1 MSCTSPWDWSLDS
14 RNNQELV
21 TAADWA
27 KSMVPQPSISPS
39 QWALVS
45 NQSQSLQNLLI
56 SESETGSN
64 NRPPKLN
71 HMNDFPSWKNRFH
84 TYVQGQSTDLWTCF
98 INAFNTN
105 LETAASTSEGY
116 ANMLENDKK
125 AYELEKKAF
134 ATLTQALNKD
144 IYHQFSYCKSTKAL
158 WDALV
163 ARGEGNAA
171 ARKSRHDLLKKEFE
185 SFQFLENETLNDMIT
200 RFYHLISEMCAYGVV
215 ATQQE
220 MVSRFAD
227 ALPPKWSSFIELLK
241 HTGTLDQ
248 VNIYEFI
255 QKLEHKN
262 DEEIR
267 KARRAPAP
275 QNTEMYLPG
284 FDVLAR
290 SAAAQQQQP
299 KLQTAFV
306 SNTSSSSFPFPQSTA
321 APSQPQFDP
330 RSYIPVPTQPQP
342 QPQQQQQQAHY
353 TSNPQPQPQSHHTI
367 RVDNSNLSHLSI
379 EVAKEHMEIINT
391 MVSAYC
397 GLVAGQLGNIN
408 MTNEDYD
415 QIDKEEMELM
425 DIKWAFASA
434 VRRAKDF
441 MARTGRTSLEGK
453 KNTKY
458 GFDINAVT
466 CFNCG
471 EKGHFKR
478 ECTRPIKHGNHN
490 PFRNQTNVNA
500 QQENRERRMVA
511 VNNNQGQPGTTN
523 HNRALA
529 VQADEGCDWSVQFGE
544 GDQGS
549 GTALYAKVIE
559 QVHKEES
566 SGSDDSSG
574 YSGSSDEEGS
584 VSGDNHSEPDV
595 NEEGEDI
602 QDLLNEAD
610 ELKCQKSI
618 LIRKAAATS
627 TEMEKLFSEDGA
639 FSFQTAFMANGS
651 ASTSQV
657 NSEPPAPS
665 ICKSCADMKLESE
678 KLHSHNQSLVI
689 ELSKCKEAN
698 MALTRNEKDFK
709 EVIET
714 LKKNVSEVNKVVY
727 HKQVSI
733 NEYINT
739 VEETKK
745 QLAIAKSEHDAI
757 KQKLDSYSNS
767 RFVLDHIID
776 VQQLKGNQKG
786 IGYKKCPPPVMNNYT
801 KMPDEEEMPRYEPSV
816 PLDFEEFTT
825 GLGFKPDSSSNTS
838 EKQQEA
844 STSMDQS
851 SPIIEDCETS
861 DDEPEVDV
869 SEQDN
874 SLNKMKGVVIPI
886 ENHILCD
893 PDTPAVS
900 SVEKQVT
907 DPVKVEKKAV
917 STVKSSNVLYTL
929 VGDSKIY
936 SDHVFPIKNV
946 NKSLIDKVFEDNT
959 NKFLGKTLP
968 GIVVTQC
975 DPIPKSEIRKQFRN
989 QKSPT
994 TLQPSASK
1002 GKQPI
1007 NRAQKPETTRARVQ
1021 KKEKDVKFVSSKG
1034 TDKIETFENKS
1045 NTDFVKQVTILKRNS
1060 DNNYTQHTNGC
1071 DEKASTSG
1079 STTSTSCGQSRSPKL
1094 VERRKCFKCGTIG
1107 HIIRNC
1113 PSIPKQKFVEKV
1125 PPETTHPQ
1133 RRSVSPKNNKQ
1144 TVKEQETKRRHKN
1157 MKTVEKV
1164 LKTEV
1169 KTVQKEPSMS
1179 QPAKPESSK
1188 SGDKGGYITGE
1199 GSISNG
1205 IVCFDKINYVK
1216 QIDHNLLSVSQ
1227 ICDKKFSVIFD
1238 DAGCYVLKPGFKI
1251 PQEWILLSAPRV
1263 NDLYILDMSQA
1274 ITTSAQVTC
1283 FVSKAT
1289 EKESIFWH
1297 RRMGHIHLRKMN
1309 HLVKNNLVNG
1319 VPVRSFHLQDICVS
1333 CQKGK
1338 QTKKSHPLKKINTV
1352 SMPLERLHMDLFGP
1366 MKHKTTFGDAY
1377 CLVVTDD
1384 YSRFSWVSFMAHKSE
1399 TPGILKDLLTM
1410 LENLYTLKVKRIRSD
1425 NGTEFK
1431 NQVMDEFCTSKG
1443 ILHEYSSRYTPQQ
1456 NGVAER
1462 KNRTIIET
1470 ARTMLVESE
1479 LPIQFWGEAVSAAC
1493 YTLNR
1498 VLTVKR
1504 HGKTCFEL
1512 LQRRKPDLS
1521 YLEPFG
1527 APCTMIEPDGKFG
1540 ARAIEGFF
1548 LGYAT
1553 PNFRV
1558 WNLATKKIELWS
1570 EVRVQRYTSPVRA
1583 PGDPWMFDY
1592 DGLFDSFN
1600 LPTFDEESAA
1610 ARMLL
1615 ESDNAAVSPLVR
1627 PIVVDPQA
1635 STSVNNMV
1643 QNEVYEDAADYNDSS
1658 EDDEYHDAAEGSSA
1672 PAAPVQGASVD
1683 TPHMQNVDTAEGNA
1697 STSTHIPGVELVVDL
1712 NLNNLGI
1719 NARVPDNPEMRIHD
1733 THPQQNIIGDVHRGV
1748 QTRNQLRNNR
1758 NAGLYSAIRESGQ
1771 QNDWSFACYVSQEEP
1786 KSWKEA
1792 LKDSA
1797 WVEAM
1802 QEELQQFHKLGVW
1815 KLVEKPENYKKIGT
1829 RWVFKCKKD
1838 DRGVVIRN
1846 KARLVVQGFRQIE
1859 GIDYNE
1865 VYAPVARLEA
1875 IRIFLAYASFKGFKV
1890 YQMDV
1895 KSAFLHGVVEEEIY
1909 VEQPPGFEDPV
1920 HPDRVW
1926 LLNKALYGLH
1936 QAPRAWYATLST
1948 YLLENGFRRGLI
1960 DCTLFIKEQ
1969 DGDLLLVQRIM
1980 QDKFE
1985 MSAMGEMNFF
1995 LGLQVQQTES
2005 GIFIHQTKY
2014 VGDILS
2020 RFQMS
2025 DATPIGTPLPTNH
2038 GITPDLKGEPVSPSY
2053 YRAMIGSL
2061 MYLTASRPDIMYPT
2075 CLLARY
2081 QVNPKASH
2089 LAAVKRIFRYLK
2101 AYPDTGLWYP
2111 RDNNFDLVAFSDSD
2125 FGGCKIDGKSTT
2137 AGCQFLGNRLVTW
2150 QCKKQTCVATST
2162 CEAEYIAASS
2172 CCSQV
2177 LWIQQQLR
2185 DYGFEFLTTPIYVD
2199 NSAALDITK
2208 NPVQHSKTKH
2218 IEIKY
2223 HFIRDCFE
2231 KRLIDVVKVHTDDQR
2246 ADLFTKAF
2254 DKSRFDF
2261 LLLVNG
2267 IKVKQE

>member
-14 RNNQELV
+14 RYSQELV
-21 TAADWA
+21 TAVDWA
-27 KSMVPQPSISPS
+27 KSMVPPQSISPS

-56 SESETGSN
+56 SESEMGSN

-71 HMNDFPSWKNRFH
+71 HMNDFPSWKSRFH
-84 TYVQGQSTDLWTCF
+84 TYVQGQSTDLWMCF
-98 INAFNTN
+98 VNAFNEN
-105 LETAASTSEGY
+105 LESRASTSEGY
-116 ANMLENDKK
+116 ANMLEDDKK

-134 ATLTQALNKD
+134 ATLTQALSKD
-144 IYHQFSYCKSTKAL
+144 IYHQFSYCKTTKAL
-158 WDALV
+158 WDCLI

-171 ARKSRHDLLKKEFE
+171 ARKSRHDLLKKEFD
-185 SFQFLENETLNDMIT
+185 SFQFLENETLNDMTT
-200 RFYHLISEMCAYGVV
+200 RFYHLISEMCAYGVI
-215 ATQQE
+215 ATQQD
-220 MVSRFAD
+220 MVNKFAD

-241 HTGTLDQ
+241 HTGALDTI
-248 VNIYEFI
+248 NIYEFI

-262 DEEIR
+262 EEEIR
-267 KARRAPAP
+267 KAKRAPVP

-284 FDVLAR
+284 FGPSV
-290 SAAAQQQQP
+290 SSSSSSVQQP
-299 KLQTAFV
+299 KPQTAFV
-306 SNTSSSSFPFPQSTA
+306 SNTSSFPFPQATA
-321 APSQPQFDP
+321 APTFDP
-330 RSYIPVPTQPQP
+330 RSYIPVPSQPP
-342 QPQQQQQQAHY
+342 VQPQQQAHFSSNSQP
-353 TSNPQPQPQSHHTI
+353 SNPNTV
-367 RVDNSNLSHLSI
+367 RVDTSNLSQVSI
-379 EVAKEHMEIINT
+379 EVAKEHVELINT

-397 GLVAGQLGNIN
+397 GLVAGQIGNIN
-408 MTNEDYD
+408 MTHEDYQ
-415 QIDKEEMELM
+415 QIDKDEMELM

-453 KNTKY
+453 KDTKY

-478 ECTRPIKHGNHN
+478 ECTRPTKQGNHN
-490 PFRNQTNVNA
+490 PFRNQ
-500 QQENRERRMVA
+500 ERRIVA
-511 VNNNQGQPGTTN
+511 VNNNQNQSGPSNT
-523 HNRALA
+523 NRALT
-529 VQADEGCDWSVQFGE
+529 VQGDEGCDWSVQLG
-544 GDQGS
+544 GDDQRG
-549 GTALYAKVIE
+549 GTACYAKIINHIKH
-559 QVHKEES
+559 VHREEFS
-566 SGSDDSSG
+566 ESDDSSG

-595 NEEGEDI
+595 KKEEGDDI
-602 QDLLNEAD
+602 QELLNEAD
-610 ELKCQKSI
+610 EAKSQKSI
-618 LIRKAAATS
+618 LIRKAATAS
-627 TEMEKLFSEDGA
+627 KEMEKFFSEDGA
-639 FSFQTAFMANGS
+639 FSFQTAFMANVS
-651 ASTSQV
+651 ASSSQV

-665 ICKSCADMKLESE
+665 ICEQCAEMKLELE
-678 KLHSHNQSLVI
+678 KLHSHNQNLVI

-698 MALTRNEKDFK
+698 MALTRKEKEFK
-709 EVIET
+709 SVIET
-714 LKKNVSEVNKVVY
+714 LKKDVSEVNKVVY
-727 HKQVSI
+727 HKQISI
-733 NEYINT
+733 NEYINL

-745 QLAIAKSEHDAI
+745 QLAIAKSDHDVI
-757 KQKLDSYSNS
+757 KQKLESYSNS

-786 IGYKKCPPPVMNNYT
+786 IGYKKCPPPLRHNYDT
-801 KMPDEEEMPRYEPSV
+801 MPNEENMPRYEPSV
-816 PLDFEEFTT
+816 PLNFEEFST
-825 GLGFKPDSSSNTS
+825 GLGFKSDNA
-838 EKQQEA
+838 KQQET
-844 STSMDQS
+844 STSMKQS
-851 SPIIEDCETS
+851 PPVIEDYESS
-861 DDEPEVDV
+861 DDESEVKV
-869 SEQDN
+869 SEQDK

-900 SVEKQVT
+900 SVKKQVI
-907 DPVKVEKKAV
+907 DPVKVEKTSV

-929 VGDSKIY
+929 VGDNKIY
-936 SDHVFPIKNV
+936 SDNVFPIKKV
-946 NKSLIDKVFEDNT
+946 NQSLIDKVFEDNT

-975 DPIPKSEIRKQFRN
+975 DPIPKAEIRKQFRN

-994 TLQPSASK
+994 TQQHTASN
-1002 GKQPI
+1002 GKQPVK
-1007 NRAQKPETTRARVQ
+1007 RAQKPETTRAQSQ
-1021 KKEKDVKFVSSKG
+1021 KKAKDVKFVSSKG
-1034 TDKIETFENKS
+1034 TDKIETFANKS

-1071 DEKASTSG
+1071 DVKASTSG
-1079 STTSTSCGQSRSPKL
+1079 STSSTSHGRSSSPKL
-1094 VERRKCFKCGTIG
+1094 VERRKCFKCGEIG

-1113 PSIPKQKFVEKV
+1113 PNAPKQKCVEKSS
-1125 PPETTHPQ
+1125 PEKVHPQ
-1133 RRSVSPKNNKQ
+1133 RQSVSPKHDKR
-1144 TVKEQETKRRHKN
+1144 TVKEQEVKQRRKN
-1157 MKTVEKV
+1157 VKTVEKA
-1164 LKTEV
+1164 LKPEAKAV
-1169 KTVQKEPSMS
+1169 KREPSGVPGGTINSHWIVDSGASRHMTGDLRLLYDVRNIRGGYV
-1179 QPAKPESSK
+1179 AFA
-1188 SGDKGGYITGE
+1188 GDKGGYITGE
-1199 GSISNG
+1199 GSVSNG

-1227 ICDKKFSVIFD
+1227 ICDKKFTVHFD
-1238 DAGCYVLKPGFKI
+1238 DAGCYVIKPGFKI

-1289 EKESIFWH
+1289 EKESISWH

-1352 SMPLERLHMDLFGP
+1352 SLPLERLHMDLFGP
-1366 MKHKTTFGDAY
+1366 MKHKTIFGDAY

-1410 LENLYTLKVKRIRSD
+1410 LENLYSLKVKTIQSD

-1479 LPIQFWGEAVSAAC
+1479 LPIQFWGEAVSTAC

-1512 LQRRKPDLS
+1512 LQKRKPDLS

-1527 APCTMIEPDGKFG
+1527 GPCTMIDPDGKFG
-1540 ARAIEGFF
+1540 AKAIEGYF
-1548 LGYAT
+1548 LGYQT

-1558 WNLATKKIELWS
+1558 WNLATKKVELWS

-1610 ARMLL
+1610 ARMLF
-1615 ESDNAAVSPLVR
+1615 ESENAVVSPLVR
-1627 PIVVDPQA
+1627 PVIVDPQG
-1635 STSVNNMV
+1635 SSSVNNTV
-1643 QNEVYEDAADYNDSS
+1643 QNEVYEDAADYNESS

-1672 PAAPVQGASVD
+1672 PVAPIQGASID

-1712 NLNNLGI
+1712 NWNNLGI

-1792 LKDSA
+1792 MKDSS

-1802 QEELQQFHKLGVW
+1802 QEELVQFQKLGVW

-1875 IRIFLAYASFKGFKV
+1875 IRIFLAYASYKGFKV

-1895 KSAFLHGVVEEEIY
+1895 KSAFLHGVVEEEVC
-1909 VEQPPGFEDPV
+1909 VEQPPGFEDPI

-1969 DGDLLLVQRIM
+1969 DGDLLLVQEFR
-1980 QDKFE
+1980 
-1985 MSAMGEMNFF
+1985 AHYAGEIRDECYGGNDLL
-1995 LGLQVQQTES
+1995 LG
-2005 GIFIHQTKY
+2005 
-2014 VGDILS
+2014 
-2020 RFQMS
+2020 
-2025 DATPIGTPLPTNH
+2025 P
-2038 GITPDLKGEPVSPSY
+2038 
-2053 YRAMIGSL
+2053 
-2061 MYLTASRPDIMYPT
+2061 
-2075 CLLARY
+2075 
-2081 QVNPKASH
+2081 
-2089 LAAVKRIFRYLK
+2089 
-2101 AYPDTGLWYP
+2101 
-2111 RDNNFDLVAFSDSD
+2111 
-2125 FGGCKIDGKSTT
+2125 
-2137 AGCQFLGNRLVTW
+2137 
-2150 QCKKQTCVATST
+2150 TST
-2162 CEAEYIAASS
+2162 ANG
-2172 CCSQV
+2172 V
-2177 LWIQQQLR
+2177 W
-2185 DYGFEFLTTPIYVD
+2185 
-2199 NSAALDITK
+2199 DIH
-2208 NPVQHSKTKH
+2208 PS
-2218 IEIKY
+2218 
-2223 HFIRDCFE
+2223 D
-2231 KRLIDVVKVHTDDQR
+2231 
-2246 ADLFTKAF
+2246 
-2254 DKSRFDF
+2254 
-2261 LLLVNG
+2261 
-2267 IKVKQE
+2267 

>member
-1 MSCTSPWDWSLDS
+1 MSCTSPWDWSTD
-14 RNNQELV
+14 
-21 TAADWA
+21 
-27 KSMVPQPSISPS
+27 PQPDLKQMSMAKYMTSAIPKQQQSISS
-39 QWALVS
+39 CQWALVS

-71 HMNDFPSWKNRFH
+71 HMNDFPSWKGRFH
-84 TYVQGQSTDLWTCF
+84 TYVQGQSTDLWMCF
-98 INAFNTN
+98 VNAFNES
-105 LETAASTSEGY
+105 LESRASTSEGY

-125 AYELEKKAF
+125 AYELEKKAY
-134 ATLTQALNKD
+134 AILTQALHKD
-144 IYHQFSYCKSTKAL
+144 IYHQFSYCKTTKAL

-185 SFQFLENETLNDMIT
+185 SFQFLENETLNDMTT
-200 RFYHLISEMCAYGVV
+200 RFYHLISEMCAYGVA
-215 ATQQE
+215 ATQQD
-220 MVSRFAD
+220 MVNRFAD

-241 HTGTLDQ
+241 HTKALDEI
-248 VNIYEFI
+248 NIYEFI

-267 KARRAPAP
+267 KAKRAPAP

-284 FDVLAR
+284 FDALAR

-321 APSQPQFDP
+321 APPQPQFDP
-330 RSYIPVPTQPQP
+330 RSYIPVPTQP

-353 TSNPQPQPQSHHTI
+353 TSNPQPQSQSHHTI
-367 RVDNSNLSHLSI
+367 RVDNSNLSHLSN

-478 ECTRPIKHGNHN
+478 ECTRPTKHGNHN

-511 VNNNQGQPGTTN
+511 VNNNQGQPGATN

-559 QVHKEES
+559 HVQKEES

-584 VSGDNHSEPDV
+584 VSGDNHSEPDEE
-595 NEEGEDI
+595 EEGEDI

-657 NSEPPAPS
+657 TSEPPAPS
-665 ICKSCADMKLESE
+665 ICKSCAEMKLESE
-678 KLHSHNQSLVI
+678 KLHSHNQNLVV
-689 ELSKCKEAN
+689 ELSKCQEAN
-698 MALTRNEKDFK
+698 MALTRNEKEFK
-709 EVIET
+709 SVIET

-733 NEYINT
+733 NEYINL

-745 QLAIAKSEHDAI
+745 QLAIAQCKHDAI

-767 RFVLDHIID
+767 QFVLDHIID
-776 VQQLKGNQKG
+776 VQQLKGNVKG
-786 IGYKKCPPPVMNNYT
+786 VGYKACPPPLMSNYT

-816 PLDFEEFTT
+816 PLNFEEFST
-825 GLGFKPDSSSNTS
+825 GLGFKPDSSSNTAPKEQETS
-838 EKQQEA
+838 SSMKQ
-844 STSMDQS
+844 SP
-851 SPIIEDCETS
+851 PIIEDYETS
-861 DDEPEVDV
+861 DDESEVAV
-869 SEQDN
+869 SDQDK
-874 SLNKMKGVVIPI
+874 SLSKMKGVDIPR

-893 PDTPAVS
+893 PDTPEAS
-900 SVEKQVT
+900 SVEKQVI
-907 DPVKVEKKAV
+907 DPVKVEKTSV

-929 VGDSKIY
+929 VGDNKIY

-975 DPIPKSEIRKQFRN
+975 DPIPKAEIRKQFGN

-994 TLQPSASK
+994 TQQPTASK
-1002 GKQPI
+1002 GKQQQ
-1007 NRAQKPETTRARVQ
+1007 RAPKPKAKVESKGARYM
-1021 KKEKDVKFVSSKG
+1021 KKGKDVKFVASKG

-1045 NTDFVKQVTILKRNS
+1045 NTDFVQQVKILKRNS

-1071 DEKASTSG
+1071 DERASTSG
-1079 STTSTSCGQSRSPKL
+1079 STSSTSGGRSSSPKS
-1094 VERRKCFKCGTIG
+1094 VERRTCFKCGEIG

-1113 PSIPKQKFVEKV
+1113 PNAPKKKLVEKA
-1125 PPETTHPQ
+1125 PPETVHPQ
-1133 RRSVSPKNNKQ
+1133 RRSVSPKQDKR
-1144 TVKEQETKRRHKN
+1144 TVKEQETKQRRKN
-1157 MKTVEKV
+1157 LKTVEKA
-1164 LKTEV
+1164 LKPEV
-1169 KTVQKEPSMS
+1169 KTVQKEPSVS

-1188 SGDKGGYITGE
+1188 TGRHRQTWLPKSGDNSGGAVVLENHQEIELTYRDAKGRPKTTKAWDVLGGAINSHWIVDSGASRHMTGDLRLLYDVRNIRGGYVAFAGDKGGYITGE

-1238 DAGCYVLKPGFKI
+1238 DAGCYVLKPRFKI

-1289 EKESIFWH
+1289 EKESISWH

-1643 QNEVYEDAADYNDSS
+1643 QNEVFEDAADYNDSS

-1672 PAAPVQGASVD
+1672 PAAPVQGASGD
-1683 TPHMQNVDTAEGNA
+1683 TPHTQNVDTAEGNA

-1712 NLNNLGI
+1712 NLTNLGI
-1719 NARVPDNPEMRIHD
+1719 NARVPDNPEMRI
-1733 THPQQNIIGDVHRGV
+1733 
-1748 QTRNQLRNNR
+1748 
-1758 NAGLYSAIRESGQ
+1758 
-1771 QNDWSFACYVSQEEP
+1771 
-1786 KSWKEA
+1786 
-1792 LKDSA
+1792 
-1797 WVEAM
+1797 
-1802 QEELQQFHKLGVW
+1802 
-1815 KLVEKPENYKKIGT
+1815 
-1829 RWVFKCKKD
+1829 
-1838 DRGVVIRN
+1838 
-1846 KARLVVQGFRQIE
+1846 
-1859 GIDYNE
+1859 
-1865 VYAPVARLEA
+1865 
-1875 IRIFLAYASFKGFKV
+1875 LAYASFKGFKV

-1895 KSAFLHGVVEEEIY
+1895 KSAFLHGVVEEEVY

-1969 DGDLLLVQRIM
+1969 DGDLLLVQE
-1980 QDKFE
+1980 F
-1985 MSAMGEMNFF
+1985 
-1995 LGLQVQQTES
+1995 
-2005 GIFIHQTKY
+2005 
-2014 VGDILS
+2014 
-2020 RFQMS
+2020 
-2025 DATPIGTPLPTNH
+2025 
-2038 GITPDLKGEPVSPSY
+2038 
-2053 YRAMIGSL
+2053 RA
-2061 MYLTASRPDIMYPT
+2061 
-2075 CLLARY
+2075 
-2081 QVNPKASH
+2081 H
-2089 LAAVKRIFRYLK
+2089 H
-2101 AYPDTGLWYP
+2101 
-2111 RDNNFDLVAFSDSD
+2111 
-2125 FGGCKIDGKSTT
+2125 
-2137 AGCQFLGNRLVTW
+2137 AG
-2150 QCKKQTCVATST
+2150 
-2162 CEAEYIAASS
+2162 
-2172 CCSQV
+2172 
-2177 LWIQQQLR
+2177 
-2185 DYGFEFLTTPIYVD
+2185 
-2199 NSAALDITK
+2199 
-2208 NPVQHSKTKH
+2208 
-2218 IEIKY
+2218 
-2223 HFIRDCFE
+2223 
-2231 KRLIDVVKVHTDDQR
+2231 
-2246 ADLFTKAF
+2246 
-2254 DKSRFDF
+2254 
-2261 LLLVNG
+2261 
-2267 IKVKQE
+2267 

>member
-1 MSCTSPWDWSLDS
+1 MSCTSPWEWSLDS
-14 RNNQELV
+14 QSSQELTSAV
-21 TAADWA
+21 AWA
-27 KSMVPQPSISPS
+27 KSMFPPPSISPS

-45 NQSQSLQNLLI
+45 NQSQSIQNLLI

-71 HMNDFPSWKNRFH
+71 HMNDFPSWKNRFN

-98 INAFNTN
+98 INAFNAN
-105 LETAASTSEGY
+105 LEVAASTSEGY

-144 IYHQFSYCKSTKAL
+144 IYHQFSYCKTTKTL

-171 ARKSRHDLLKKEFE
+171 TRKSRHDLLKKEFE
-185 SFQFLENETLNDMIT
+185 SFQFLENETLNDMTT

-215 ATQQE
+215 STQQD
-220 MVSRFAD
+220 MVNRFVD

-241 HTGTLDQ
+241 HTGTLDT

-267 KARRAPAP
+267 KAKRAPAP

-284 FDVLAR
+284 FDALAR

-306 SNTSSSSFPFPQSTA
+306 SNTSSLPFPQSNA
-321 APSQPQFDP
+321 APAFDP
-330 RSYIPVPTQPQP
+330 RSYIPVPAQPQV
-342 QPQQQQQQAHY
+342 QPPQQQQQAHY
-353 TSNPQPQPQSHHTI
+353 TSNPQPQNPNTI

-408 MTNEDYD
+408 MTNEDYQ

-453 KNTKY
+453 KDTKY

-471 EKGHFKR
+471 NKGHFKR
-478 ECTRPIKHGNHN
+478 ECTLPTKHGNHN
-490 PFRNQTNVNA
+490 PFRNQTNTTNVNA

-511 VNNNQGQPGTTN
+511 VNNNQGQSGTSN
-523 HNRALA
+523 PNRALA
-529 VQADEGCDWSVQFGE
+529 IQADEGCDWSVQFGDD
-544 GDQGS
+544 DQRS
-549 GTALYAKVIE
+549 GTACYAKIIE
-559 QVHKEES
+559 HVHKEES

-584 VSGDNHSEPDV
+584 VSGDNHLESDV
-595 NEEGEDI
+595 KEEGGDDI
-602 QDLLNEAD
+602 QDLLNEVD

-618 LIRKAAATS
+618 LIRKAATAS
-627 TEMEKLFSEDGA
+627 KEMEKLFSEDGA

-651 ASTSQV
+651 ASSSQV
-657 NSEPPAPS
+657 NSEPHAPS
-665 ICKSCADMKLESE
+665 VCKSCVDMKLESE
-678 KLHSHNQSLVI
+678 KLHSHNQNLVI

-698 MALTRNEKDFK
+698 MALTRNEKEFK
-709 EVIET
+709 SVIET

-733 NEYINT
+733 NEYINI

-745 QLAIAKSEHDAI
+745 QLAIAQCEHDAI

-767 RFVLDHIID
+767 QFVLDHIID
-776 VQQLKGNQKG
+776 VQQPKGNQKG
-786 IGYKKCPPPVMNNYT
+786 IGYKKCPPPLMNNYT

-816 PLDFEEFTT
+816 PLDVEEFAT
-825 GLGFKPDSSSNTS
+825 GLGFKPDNSSNTS
-838 EKQQEA
+838 SKQQE
-844 STSMDQS
+844 TSSSMKQS
-851 SPIIEDCETS
+851 PPIIEDYETS
-861 DDEPEVDV
+861 DDESEVDV
-869 SEQDN
+869 GEQDK
-874 SLNKMKGVVIPI
+874 SLNKMKGVVIPR

-893 PDTPAVS
+893 PDTPDVPY
-900 SVEKQVT
+900 VKKQVI
-907 DPVKVEKKAV
+907 DPVKVDKTCV

-929 VGDSKIY
+929 VGDNKIY

-975 DPIPKSEIRKQFRN
+975 DPIPKAEIRKQFGN
-989 QKSPT
+989 QKSSTTQQPT
-994 TLQPSASK
+994 ASN
-1002 GKQPI
+1002 GKQPVK
-1007 NRAQKPETTRARVQ
+1007 RAQKHKVSQMKSETKGARFQ
-1021 KKEKDVKFVSSKG
+1021 KKAKDVKFVSSKG

-1060 DNNYTQHTNGC
+1060 DNNYTQRTNGC

-1079 STTSTSCGQSRSPKL
+1079 STSSTSCGQSSSPKF
-1094 VERRKCFKCGTIG
+1094 VEIRTCFKCGEIG
-1107 HIIRNC
+1107 HIIKNC
-1113 PSIPKQKFVEKV
+1113 PNAPKSKFVEKA
-1125 PPETTHPQ
+1125 PPETVHPQ
-1133 RRSVSPKNNKQ
+1133 RRSVSPKHDKR
-1144 TVKEQETKRRHKN
+1144 TVKEQETKQRRKN
-1157 MKTVEKV
+1157 VKAVEKA
-1164 LKTEV
+1164 LKSEV
-1169 KTVQKEPSMS
+1169 KTVQRELSVS
-1179 QPAKPESSK
+1179 QPVKPEFSK
-1188 SGDKGGYITGE
+1188 TGRQKQTWLPKAGDNSGGAVVLENHQEIDITFRDAKGRPKTTKAWDVLGGTINSHWIVDSGASRHMTGDLRLLYDVRNIRGGYVAFAGDKGGFITGE

-1205 IVCFDKINYVK
+1205 MVCFDKINYVK

-1227 ICDKKFSVIFD
+1227 ICDKKFTVHFD
-1238 DAGCYVLKPGFKI
+1238 DADCYVLKPRFKI

-1289 EKESIFWH
+1289 EKESISWH

-1338 QTKKSHPLKKINTV
+1338 QTRKSHPLKKINTV

-1384 YSRFSWVSFMAHKSE
+1384 YSRFSWVSFMAHKSQ

-1410 LENLYTLKVKRIRSD
+1410 LENLYSLKVKRIRSD

-1512 LQRRKPDLS
+1512 LQKRKPDLS

-1610 ARMLL
+1610 VRMLL
-1615 ESDNAAVSPLVR
+1615 ESDNAVVSPLVR
-1627 PIVVDPQA
+1627 PIVVEPQA
-1635 STSVNNMV
+1635 SSSVNNMV
-1643 QNEVYEDAADYNDSS
+1643 QNEVYEDAADYNDSF

-1672 PAAPVQGASVD
+1672 PAAPVQGASGD

-1712 NLNNLGI
+1712 NLTNLGI

-1802 QEELQQFHKLGVW
+1802 QEELQQFQKLGVW
-1815 KLVEKPENYKKIGT
+1815 KLVERPENYKKIGT

-1865 VYAPVARLEA
+1865 VYTPVARLEA

-1895 KSAFLHGVVEEEIY
+1895 KSAFLHGVVEEEVY

-1969 DGDLLLVQRIM
+1969 DGDLLLVQE
-1980 QDKFE
+1980 F
-1985 MSAMGEMNFF
+1985 
-1995 LGLQVQQTES
+1995 
-2005 GIFIHQTKY
+2005 
-2014 VGDILS
+2014 
-2020 RFQMS
+2020 
-2025 DATPIGTPLPTNH
+2025 
-2038 GITPDLKGEPVSPSY
+2038 
-2053 YRAMIGSL
+2053 RAH
-2061 MYLTASRPDIMYPT
+2061 Y
-2075 CLLARY
+2075 
-2081 QVNPKASH
+2081 
-2089 LAAVKRIFRYLK
+2089 
-2101 AYPDTGLWYP
+2101 
-2111 RDNNFDLVAFSDSD
+2111 
-2125 FGGCKIDGKSTT
+2125 
-2137 AGCQFLGNRLVTW
+2137 AG
-2150 QCKKQTCVATST
+2150 
-2162 CEAEYIAASS
+2162 
-2172 CCSQV
+2172 
-2177 LWIQQQLR
+2177 
-2185 DYGFEFLTTPIYVD
+2185 
-2199 NSAALDITK
+2199 
-2208 NPVQHSKTKH
+2208 
-2218 IEIKY
+2218 
-2223 HFIRDCFE
+2223 
-2231 KRLIDVVKVHTDDQR
+2231 
-2246 ADLFTKAF
+2246 
-2254 DKSRFDF
+2254 
-2261 LLLVNG
+2261 
-2267 IKVKQE
+2267 

>member
-1 MSCTSPWDWSLDS
+1 MSCTSPWDWSTD
-14 RNNQELV
+14 
-21 TAADWA
+21 
-27 KSMVPQPSISPS
+27 PQPDLKQMSMAKYMTSAIPKQQQSISS
-39 QWALVS
+39 CQWALVS

-71 HMNDFPSWKNRFH
+71 HMNDFPSWKGRFH
-84 TYVQGQSTDLWTCF
+84 TYVQGQSTDLWMCF
-98 INAFNTN
+98 VNAFNES
-105 LETAASTSEGY
+105 LESRASTSEGY

-125 AYELEKKAF
+125 AYELEKKAY
-134 ATLTQALNKD
+134 AILTQALHKD
-144 IYHQFSYCKSTKAL
+144 IYHQFSYCKTTKAL

-185 SFQFLENETLNDMIT
+185 SFQFLENETLNDMTT
-200 RFYHLISEMCAYGVV
+200 RFYHLISEMCAYGVA
-215 ATQQE
+215 ATQQD
-220 MVSRFAD
+220 MVNRFAD

-241 HTGTLDQ
+241 HTKALDEI
-248 VNIYEFI
+248 NIYEFI

-267 KARRAPAP
+267 KAKRAPAP

-284 FDVLAR
+284 FDALAR

-321 APSQPQFDP
+321 APPQPQFDP
-330 RSYIPVPTQPQP
+330 RSYIPVPTQP

-353 TSNPQPQPQSHHTI
+353 TSNPQPQSQSHHTI
-367 RVDNSNLSHLSI
+367 RVDNSNLSHLSN

-478 ECTRPIKHGNHN
+478 ECTRPTKHGNHN

-511 VNNNQGQPGTTN
+511 VNNNQGQPGATN

-559 QVHKEES
+559 HVQKEES

-584 VSGDNHSEPDV
+584 VSGDNHSEPDEE
-595 NEEGEDI
+595 EEGEDI

-657 NSEPPAPS
+657 TSEPPAPS
-665 ICKSCADMKLESE
+665 ICKSCAEMKLESE
-678 KLHSHNQSLVI
+678 KLHSHNQNLVV
-689 ELSKCKEAN
+689 ELSKCQEAN
-698 MALTRNEKDFK
+698 MALTRNEKEFK
-709 EVIET
+709 SVIET

-733 NEYINT
+733 NEYINL

-745 QLAIAKSEHDAI
+745 QLAIAQCKHDAI

-767 RFVLDHIID
+767 QFVLDHIID
-776 VQQLKGNQKG
+776 VQQLKGNVKG
-786 IGYKKCPPPVMNNYT
+786 VGYKACPPPLMSNYT

-816 PLDFEEFTT
+816 PLNFEEFST
-825 GLGFKPDSSSNTS
+825 GLGFKPDSSSNTAPKEQETS
-838 EKQQEA
+838 SSMKQ
-844 STSMDQS
+844 SP
-851 SPIIEDCETS
+851 PIIEDYETS
-861 DDEPEVDV
+861 DDESEVAV
-869 SEQDN
+869 SDQDK
-874 SLNKMKGVVIPI
+874 SLSKMKGVDIPR

-893 PDTPAVS
+893 PDTPEAS
-900 SVEKQVT
+900 SVEKQVI
-907 DPVKVEKKAV
+907 DPVKVEKTSV

-929 VGDSKIY
+929 VGDNKIY

-975 DPIPKSEIRKQFRN
+975 DPIPKAEIRKQFGN

-994 TLQPSASK
+994 TQQPTASK
-1002 GKQPI
+1002 GKQQQ
-1007 NRAQKPETTRARVQ
+1007 RAPKPKAKVESKGARYM
-1021 KKEKDVKFVSSKG
+1021 KKGKDVKFVASKG

-1045 NTDFVKQVTILKRNS
+1045 NTDFVQQVKILKRNS

-1071 DEKASTSG
+1071 DERASTSG
-1079 STTSTSCGQSRSPKL
+1079 STSSTSGGRSSSPKS
-1094 VERRKCFKCGTIG
+1094 VERRTCFKCGEIG

-1113 PSIPKQKFVEKV
+1113 PNAPKKKLVEKA
-1125 PPETTHPQ
+1125 PPETVHPQ
-1133 RRSVSPKNNKQ
+1133 RRSVSPKQDKR
-1144 TVKEQETKRRHKN
+1144 TVKEQETKQRRKN
-1157 MKTVEKV
+1157 LKTVEKA
-1164 LKTEV
+1164 LKPEV
-1169 KTVQKEPSMS
+1169 KTVQKEPSVS

-1188 SGDKGGYITGE
+1188 TGRHRQTWLPKSGGAINSHWIVDSGASRHMTGDLRLLYDVRNIRGGYVAFAGDKGGYITGE

-1238 DAGCYVLKPGFKI
+1238 DAGCYVLKPRFKI

-1289 EKESIFWH
+1289 EKESISWH

-1643 QNEVYEDAADYNDSS
+1643 QNEVFEDAADYNDSS

-1672 PAAPVQGASVD
+1672 PAAPVQGASGD
-1683 TPHMQNVDTAEGNA
+1683 TPHTQNVDTAEGNA

-1712 NLNNLGI
+1712 NLTNLGI
-1719 NARVPDNPEMRIHD
+1719 NARVPDNPEMRI
-1733 THPQQNIIGDVHRGV
+1733 
-1748 QTRNQLRNNR
+1748 
-1758 NAGLYSAIRESGQ
+1758 
-1771 QNDWSFACYVSQEEP
+1771 
-1786 KSWKEA
+1786 
-1792 LKDSA
+1792 
-1797 WVEAM
+1797 
-1802 QEELQQFHKLGVW
+1802 
-1815 KLVEKPENYKKIGT
+1815 
-1829 RWVFKCKKD
+1829 
-1838 DRGVVIRN
+1838 
-1846 KARLVVQGFRQIE
+1846 
-1859 GIDYNE
+1859 
-1865 VYAPVARLEA
+1865 
-1875 IRIFLAYASFKGFKV
+1875 LAYASFKGFKV

-1895 KSAFLHGVVEEEIY
+1895 KSAFLHGVVEEEVY

-1969 DGDLLLVQRIM
+1969 DGDLLLVQE
-1980 QDKFE
+1980 F
-1985 MSAMGEMNFF
+1985 
-1995 LGLQVQQTES
+1995 
-2005 GIFIHQTKY
+2005 
-2014 VGDILS
+2014 
-2020 RFQMS
+2020 
-2025 DATPIGTPLPTNH
+2025 
-2038 GITPDLKGEPVSPSY
+2038 
-2053 YRAMIGSL
+2053 RA
-2061 MYLTASRPDIMYPT
+2061 
-2075 CLLARY
+2075 
-2081 QVNPKASH
+2081 H
-2089 LAAVKRIFRYLK
+2089 H
-2101 AYPDTGLWYP
+2101 
-2111 RDNNFDLVAFSDSD
+2111 
-2125 FGGCKIDGKSTT
+2125 
-2137 AGCQFLGNRLVTW
+2137 AG
-2150 QCKKQTCVATST
+2150 
-2162 CEAEYIAASS
+2162 
-2172 CCSQV
+2172 
-2177 LWIQQQLR
+2177 
-2185 DYGFEFLTTPIYVD
+2185 
-2199 NSAALDITK
+2199 
-2208 NPVQHSKTKH
+2208 
-2218 IEIKY
+2218 
-2223 HFIRDCFE
+2223 
-2231 KRLIDVVKVHTDDQR
+2231 
-2246 ADLFTKAF
+2246 
-2254 DKSRFDF
+2254 
-2261 LLLVNG
+2261 
-2267 IKVKQE
+2267 

>member
-144 IYHQFSYCKSTKAL
+144 IYHQFSYCKTTKAL

-321 APSQPQFDP
+321 APPQPQFDP

-478 ECTRPIKHGNHN
+478 ECSRPTKHGNHN

-500 QQENRERRMVA
+500 QQDNRERRMVA

-559 QVHKEES
+559 QVQKEES

-574 YSGSSDEEGS
+574 YSCSSDEEGS
-584 VSGDNHSEPDV
+584 VSGDNHSESDEE
-595 NEEGEDI
+595 EEGEDI

-657 NSEPPAPS
+657 TSEPPAPS
-665 ICKSCADMKLESE
+665 ICKSCAEMKLESE
-678 KLHSHNQSLVI
+678 KLHSHNQNLVV

-698 MALTRNEKDFK
+698 MALTRNEKEFK
-709 EVIET
+709 SVIET

-733 NEYINT
+733 NEYINI

-745 QLAIAKSEHDAI
+745 QLAIAQCEHDAI

-767 RFVLDHIID
+767 QFVLDHIID

-786 IGYKKCPPPVMNNYT
+786 IGYNKCPPPLMNNYT

-816 PLDFEEFTT
+816 PLDVEEFTT
-825 GLGFKPDSSSNTS
+825 GLGFKPDNSSNTAS
-838 EKQQEA
+838 KEQETSSSMKQ
-844 STSMDQS
+844 SP
-851 SPIIEDCETS
+851 PIIEDYETS
-861 DDEPEVDV
+861 DDESDV
-869 SEQDN
+869 AVSDQDK
-874 SLNKMKGVVIPI
+874 SLSKMKGVDIPR

-893 PDTPAVS
+893 PDTPEVP
-900 SVEKQVT
+900 SVKKQVI
-907 DPVKVEKKAV
+907 DSVKVDKQGV

-929 VGDSKIY
+929 VGDNKIY
-936 SDHVFPIKNV
+936 SDHVFPIKKV

-975 DPIPKSEIRKQFRN
+975 DPIPKAEIRKQFGN

-994 TLQPSASK
+994 TRQPTASK
-1002 GKQPI
+1002 GKQPQ
-1007 NRAQKPETTRARVQ
+1007 RAPKPKAKVESKGARYV
-1021 KKEKDVKFVSSKG
+1021 KKGKDVKFVASRG
-1034 TDKIETFENKS
+1034 TYKIETFENKS
-1045 NTDFVKQVTILKRNS
+1045 NTDFVQQVKILKRNS

-1071 DEKASTSG
+1071 DERASTSG
-1079 STTSTSCGQSRSPKL
+1079 STGSTSGSRSSSPKS
-1094 VERRKCFKCGTIG
+1094 VERRTCFKCGEIG

-1113 PSIPKQKFVEKV
+1113 PNAPKKKFVEKT
-1125 PPETTHPQ
+1125 PPETVHPQ
-1133 RRSVSPKNNKQ
+1133 RRSVSPKQDKR
-1144 TVKEQETKRRHKN
+1144 TVKEQETKQRRKN
-1157 MKTVEKV
+1157 IKTVEKA
-1164 LKTEV
+1164 LKSEV
-1169 KTVQKEPSMS
+1169 KTVQKEPSVS
-1179 QPAKPESSK
+1179 QPVKPESSK
-1188 SGDKGGYITGE
+1188 TGRHRQTWLPKSGDNSGGAVVLENHQEIELTYRDAKGR
-1199 GSISNG
+1199 
-1205 IVCFDKINYVK
+1205 
-1216 QIDHNLLSVSQ
+1216 
-1227 ICDKKFSVIFD
+1227 
-1238 DAGCYVLKPGFKI
+1238 P
-1251 PQEWILLSAPRV
+1251 
-1263 NDLYILDMSQA
+1263 
-1274 ITTSAQVTC
+1274 
-1283 FVSKAT
+1283 
-1289 EKESIFWH
+1289 
-1297 RRMGHIHLRKMN
+1297 
-1309 HLVKNNLVNG
+1309 
-1319 VPVRSFHLQDICVS
+1319 
-1333 CQKGK
+1333 
-1338 QTKKSHPLKKINTV
+1338 
-1352 SMPLERLHMDLFGP
+1352 
-1366 MKHKTTFGDAY
+1366 KTT
-1377 CLVVTDD
+1377 
-1384 YSRFSWVSFMAHKSE
+1384 K
-1399 TPGILKDLLTM
+1399 
-1410 LENLYTLKVKRIRSD
+1410 
-1425 NGTEFK
+1425 
-1431 NQVMDEFCTSKG
+1431 
-1443 ILHEYSSRYTPQQ
+1443 
-1456 NGVAER
+1456 
-1462 KNRTIIET
+1462 
-1470 ARTMLVESE
+1470 
-1479 LPIQFWGEAVSAAC
+1479 
-1493 YTLNR
+1493 
-1498 VLTVKR
+1498 
-1504 HGKTCFEL
+1504 
-1512 LQRRKPDLS
+1512 
-1521 YLEPFG
+1521 
-1527 APCTMIEPDGKFG
+1527 
-1540 ARAIEGFF
+1540 
-1548 LGYAT
+1548 
-1553 PNFRV
+1553 
-1558 WNLATKKIELWS
+1558 
-1570 EVRVQRYTSPVRA
+1570 
-1583 PGDPWMFDY
+1583 
-1592 DGLFDSFN
+1592 
-1600 LPTFDEESAA
+1600 
-1610 ARMLL
+1610 
-1615 ESDNAAVSPLVR
+1615 
-1627 PIVVDPQA
+1627 
-1635 STSVNNMV
+1635 
-1643 QNEVYEDAADYNDSS
+1643 
-1658 EDDEYHDAAEGSSA
+1658 
-1672 PAAPVQGASVD
+1672 
-1683 TPHMQNVDTAEGNA
+1683 
-1697 STSTHIPGVELVVDL
+1697 
-1712 NLNNLGI
+1712 
-1719 NARVPDNPEMRIHD
+1719 
-1733 THPQQNIIGDVHRGV
+1733 
-1748 QTRNQLRNNR
+1748 
-1758 NAGLYSAIRESGQ
+1758 
-1771 QNDWSFACYVSQEEP
+1771 
-1786 KSWKEA
+1786 
-1792 LKDSA
+1792 A
-1797 WVEAM
+1797 WV
-1802 QEELQQFHKLGVW
+1802 
-1815 KLVEKPENYKKIGT
+1815 PI
-1829 RWVFKCKKD
+1829 
-1838 DRGVVIRN
+1838 
-1846 KARLVVQGFRQIE
+1846 
-1859 GIDYNE
+1859 
-1865 VYAPVARLEA
+1865 
-1875 IRIFLAYASFKGFKV
+1875 
-1890 YQMDV
+1890 
-1895 KSAFLHGVVEEEIY
+1895 
-1909 VEQPPGFEDPV
+1909 
-1920 HPDRVW
+1920 
-1926 LLNKALYGLH
+1926 LN
-1936 QAPRAWYATLST
+1936 
-1948 YLLENGFRRGLI
+1948 
-1960 DCTLFIKEQ
+1960 
-1969 DGDLLLVQRIM
+1969 
-1980 QDKFE
+1980 
-1985 MSAMGEMNFF
+1985 
-1995 LGLQVQQTES
+1995 
-2005 GIFIHQTKY
+2005 
-2014 VGDILS
+2014 
-2020 RFQMS
+2020 
-2025 DATPIGTPLPTNH
+2025 
-2038 GITPDLKGEPVSPSY
+2038 
-2053 YRAMIGSL
+2053 
-2061 MYLTASRPDIMYPT
+2061 
-2075 CLLARY
+2075 
-2081 QVNPKASH
+2081 
-2089 LAAVKRIFRYLK
+2089 
-2101 AYPDTGLWYP
+2101 
-2111 RDNNFDLVAFSDSD
+2111 
-2125 FGGCKIDGKSTT
+2125 
-2137 AGCQFLGNRLVTW
+2137 
-2150 QCKKQTCVATST
+2150 
-2162 CEAEYIAASS
+2162 
-2172 CCSQV
+2172 
-2177 LWIQQQLR
+2177 
-2185 DYGFEFLTTPIYVD
+2185 
-2199 NSAALDITK
+2199 
-2208 NPVQHSKTKH
+2208 
-2218 IEIKY
+2218 
-2223 HFIRDCFE
+2223 
-2231 KRLIDVVKVHTDDQR
+2231 
-2246 ADLFTKAF
+2246 
-2254 DKSRFDF
+2254 
-2261 LLLVNG
+2261 
-2267 IKVKQE
+2267 

>member
-14 RNNQELV
+14 RYTQELI
-21 TAADWA
+21 TPADWA
-27 KSMVPQPSISPS
+27 KSMVPPQSISPS

-71 HMNDFPSWKNRFH
+71 HMNDFPSWKSRFH
-84 TYVQGQSTDLWTCF
+84 TYVQGQSTDLWMCF
-98 INAFNTN
+98 VNAFNEN
-105 LETAASTSEGY
+105 LESRASTSEGY
-116 ANMLENDKK
+116 ANMLEDDKK

-134 ATLTQALNKD
+134 ATLTQALSKD
-144 IYHQFSYCKSTKAL
+144 IYHQFSYCKTTKAL
-158 WDALV
+158 WDCLI

-171 ARKSRHDLLKKEFE
+171 ARKSRHDLLKKEFD
-185 SFQFLENETLNDMIT
+185 SFQFLENETLNDMTT
-200 RFYHLISEMCAYGVV
+200 RFYHLISEMCAYGVI
-215 ATQQE
+215 ATQQD
-220 MVSRFAD
+220 MVNKFAD

-241 HTGTLDQ
+241 HTRALDTI
-248 VNIYEFI
+248 NIYEFI

-262 DEEIR
+262 EEEIR
-267 KARRAPAP
+267 KAKRAPVP

-284 FDVLAR
+284 FGP
-290 SAAAQQQQP
+290 SASSSSSSVQQP

-306 SNTSSSSFPFPQSTA
+306 SNTSPFPFPQSIA
-321 APSQPQFDP
+321 APTFDP
-330 RSYIPVPTQPQP
+330 RSYIPVPSQPP
-342 QPQQQQQQAHY
+342 VQPQQQAQF
-353 TSNPQPQPQSHHTI
+353 TSNPQPPNPNTV
-367 RVDNSNLSHLSI
+367 RVDTSNLTQVSI
-379 EVAKEHMEIINT
+379 EVAKEHAEIFNT

-397 GLVAGQLGNIN
+397 GLVAGQIGNIN
-408 MTNEDYD
+408 MTHEDYQ
-415 QIDKEEMELM
+415 QIDKDEMELM

-453 KNTKY
+453 KDTKY

-478 ECTRPIKHGNHN
+478 ECTRPTKQGNHN
-490 PFRNQTNVNA
+490 PFRNQ
-500 QQENRERRMVA
+500 ERRIVA
-511 VNNNQGQPGTTN
+511 VNNNQNQSGPSNT
-523 HNRALA
+523 NRALT
-529 VQADEGCDWSVQFGE
+529 VQGDEGCDWSVQLG
-544 GDQGS
+544 GDDQRG
-549 GTALYAKVIE
+549 GTACYAKIINHIKH
-559 QVHKEES
+559 VHREEFS
-566 SGSDDSSG
+566 ESDDSSG

-584 VSGDNHSEPDV
+584 VSEDNQCEPDV
-595 NEEGEDI
+595 KEEEGDDVQE
-602 QDLLNEAD
+602 LLNEAD
-610 ELKCQKSI
+610 EAKSQKSI
-618 LIRKAAATS
+618 LIRKAATAS
-627 TEMEKLFSEDGA
+627 KEMEKFFSEDGA
-639 FSFQTAFMANGS
+639 FSFQTAFMANIS
-651 ASTSQV
+651 ASSSQV

-665 ICKSCADMKLESE
+665 VCESCAEMKLELE
-678 KLHSHNQSLVI
+678 KLHSHNQNLVI

-698 MALTRNEKDFK
+698 MALTRKEKEFK
-709 EVIET
+709 SVIET
-714 LKKNVSEVNKVVY
+714 LKKDVSEVNKVVY
-727 HKQVSI
+727 HKQISI
-733 NEYINT
+733 NEYINL

-745 QLAIAKSEHDAI
+745 QLAIAKSDHDVI
-757 KQKLDSYSNS
+757 KQKLESYSNS

-786 IGYKKCPPPVMNNYT
+786 IGYKKCPPPLRHNYNT
-801 KMPDEEEMPRYEPSV
+801 MPNDENMPRYEPSV
-816 PLDFEEFTT
+816 PLNFEEFST
-825 GLGFKPDSSSNTS
+825 GLGFKPDN
-838 EKQQEA
+838 EQQQET
-844 STSMDQS
+844 STSMKQS
-851 SPIIEDCETS
+851 PPVIEDYESS
-861 DDEPEVDV
+861 DDESEVNV
-869 SEQDN
+869 SEQDK

-900 SVEKQVT
+900 SVEKQVI
-907 DPVKVEKKAV
+907 DPVKIEKKSV

-929 VGDSKIY
+929 VGDNKIY
-936 SDHVFPIKNV
+936 SDNVFPIKNV
-946 NKSLIDKVFEDNT
+946 NQSLIDKVFEDNT

-975 DPIPKSEIRKQFRN
+975 DPIPKAEIRKQFRN

-994 TLQPSASK
+994 TQHPSASNS
-1002 GKQPI
+1002 KQPI
-1007 NRAQKPETTRARVQ
+1007 KRAQKPETTRARFQ
-1021 KKEKDVKFVSSKG
+1021 KKAKDVKFVSSKG
-1034 TDKIETFENKS
+1034 TDKIETFQNKS

-1071 DEKASTSG
+1071 DVKASTSG
-1079 STTSTSCGQSRSPKL
+1079 STSSTSHGRSSSPKL
-1094 VERRKCFKCGTIG
+1094 VERRKCFKCGEIG

-1113 PSIPKQKFVEKV
+1113 PNAPKQKFVEKSS
-1125 PPETTHPQ
+1125 PEKVHPQ
-1133 RRSVSPKNNKQ
+1133 RQFVSPKHDKR
-1144 TVKEQETKRRHKN
+1144 TVKEQEGKQRRKN
-1157 MKTVEKV
+1157 VRTVEKA
-1164 LKTEV
+1164 LKPED
-1169 KTVQKEPSMS
+1169 KTVKREPSGV
-1179 QPAKPESSK
+1179 PGGTVSSHWIVD
-1188 SGDKGGYITGE
+1188 SGASRHMTGDLRLLYDVRNIRGGYVAFAGDKGGYITGE
-1199 GSISNG
+1199 GKISNG

-1227 ICDKKFSVIFD
+1227 ICDKKFTVHFD

-1289 EKESIFWH
+1289 EKESISWH

-1352 SMPLERLHMDLFGP
+1352 ALPLERLHMDLFGP
-1366 MKHKTTFGDAY
+1366 MKHKTIFGDAY

-1410 LENLYTLKVKRIRSD
+1410 LENLYSLKVKRIRSD

-1479 LPIQFWGEAVSAAC
+1479 LPIQFWGEAVSTAC

-1512 LQRRKPDLS
+1512 LQKRKPDLS

-1527 APCTMIEPDGKFG
+1527 GPCTMIEPDGKFG
-1540 ARAIEGFF
+1540 AKAIEGYF
-1548 LGYAT
+1548 LGYQT

-1558 WNLATKKIELWS
+1558 WNLATKKVELWS

-1610 ARMLL
+1610 ARMLF

-1627 PIVVDPQA
+1627 PVIVDPQG
-1635 STSVNNMV
+1635 SSSVNNTA
-1643 QNEVYEDAADYNDSS
+1643 QNEVYEDAADYNESS

-1672 PAAPVQGASVD
+1672 PVAPVQGASID

-1719 NARVPDNPEMRIHD
+1719 NAQVPDNPEMRIHD

-1792 LKDSA
+1792 MKDSS

-1802 QEELQQFHKLGVW
+1802 QEELVQFQKLGVW

-1875 IRIFLAYASFKGFKV
+1875 IRIFLAYASYRGFKV

-1895 KSAFLHGVVEEEIY
+1895 KSAFLHGVVEEEVY
-1909 VEQPPGFEDPV
+1909 VEQPPGFEDPI

-1969 DGDLLLVQRIM
+1969 DGDLLLVQEFR
-1980 QDKFE
+1980 
-1985 MSAMGEMNFF
+1985 AHYAGE
-1995 LGLQVQQTES
+1995 
-2005 GIFIHQTKY
+2005 I
-2014 VGDILS
+2014 
-2020 RFQMS
+2020 
-2025 DATPIGTPLPTNH
+2025 
-2038 GITPDLKGEPVSPSY
+2038 
-2053 YRAMIGSL
+2053 
-2061 MYLTASRPDIMYPT
+2061 
-2075 CLLARY
+2075 
-2081 QVNPKASH
+2081 
-2089 LAAVKRIFRYLK
+2089 
-2101 AYPDTGLWYP
+2101 
-2111 RDNNFDLVAFSDSD
+2111 
-2125 FGGCKIDGKSTT
+2125 
-2137 AGCQFLGNRLVTW
+2137 
-2150 QCKKQTCVATST
+2150 
-2162 CEAEYIAASS
+2162 
-2172 CCSQV
+2172 
-2177 LWIQQQLR
+2177 
-2185 DYGFEFLTTPIYVD
+2185 
-2199 NSAALDITK
+2199 
-2208 NPVQHSKTKH
+2208 
-2218 IEIKY
+2218 
-2223 HFIRDCFE
+2223 
-2231 KRLIDVVKVHTDDQR
+2231 
-2246 ADLFTKAF
+2246 
-2254 DKSRFDF
+2254 
-2261 LLLVNG
+2261 
-2267 IKVKQE
+2267 